1 MADEITNYYDN
12 LEIGALTYILTLLNA
27 EIDNGDKWRD
37 VTFDDVYFRLETG
50 DLIPFLDERLHLEM
64 ASTLGPEKEQ
74 GKLLLAGLRH
84 ISEYTI
90 DREPQKLGVKKSGV
104 CLVVSW
110 VVSLINGGLWNFS
123 DRWLMDHRNLYVH
136 GTPIHYD
143 PSNRTSKHQSL
154 D

>member
-12 LEIGALTYILTLLNA
+12 LEIGALTYILFLLNA
-27 EIDNGDKWRD
+27 EIDNGDEWRD
-37 VTFDDVYFRLETG
+37 ITFDDVYSRLEAG

-64 ASTLGPEKEQ
+64 ASILGPEKEQ

-84 ISEYTI
+84 ISEYTR
-90 DREPQKLGVKKSGV
+90 DRENQKLGLEKSGV

-110 VVSLINGGLWNFS
+110 LLSLIQNGLWDFS
-123 DRWLMDHRNLYVH
+123 DRWLKDHRNLYVY

-143 PSNRTSKHQSL
+143 TSNRSSEER
-154 D
+154 